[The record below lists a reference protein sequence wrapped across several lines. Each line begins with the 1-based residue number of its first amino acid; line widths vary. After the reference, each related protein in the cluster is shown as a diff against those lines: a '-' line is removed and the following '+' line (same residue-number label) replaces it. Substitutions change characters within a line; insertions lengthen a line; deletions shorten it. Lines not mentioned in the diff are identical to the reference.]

1 MKNKNIYIKI
11 LKLLKN
17 HIPGL
22 VFSLIFA
29 CVSVF
34 SSLYIPIL
42 TGEAIDEM
50 VGAGRVN
57 IESLKTILFYF
68 LLILLI
74 NGISS
79 FLMSLINNRITFKV
93 VKDLRLKLFD
103 KIGKVPV
110 VYIDTKGHG
119 DILSRIVSD
128 VERLSDGLLLGFSQ
142 LFTGILTIFTTIV
155 FMIRINAWI
164 ALGVVVLTPLSLF
177 AASFISRK
185 TYKHFMEQARLQG
198 DLTGFVNETVNS
210 VRLIKAF
217 GAESLEINK
226 YKDKTDKYSRV
237 NLKALFYSSTTNP
250 VTRFVNGMV
259 YALVGVLGG
268 LLGIKGAITIGTLSC
283 FLSYASQY
291 TKPFNEISGVIT
303 EFQNAVACAGRI
315 FEFLE
320 SEDTPDLIK
329 EPSGLETLSGK
340 IDIVNLEFSYDKTKK
355 LLYDLNLHVKKG
367 DHIAIVGPTGCGKTT
382 FINLL
387 MRFYEP
393 DGGEILFDDN
403 SSDSIEK
410 SVLRKNIGMVLQDT
424 WLKTGTISENIAY
437 GKPDATKEE
446 IIEASKK
453 AHAHSFISRL
463 EKGYDT
469 KISQDGNNLS
479 QGEKQLL
486 CIARLMLSLPPVLI
500 LDEATSSIDTRTEI
514 RINKAFEA
522 MMQGRTTFIV
532 AHRLSTIR
540 NADLILVM
548 REGNIIEQGT
558 HEELLNKKGFYYELL
573 NS

>member
-57 IESLKTILFYF
+57 IEGLKTILFYF

>member
-57 IESLKTILFYF
+57 IEGLKTILFYF

-393 DGGEILFDDN
+393 DEGEILFDDN